1 MSRCA
6 MHDLDVEYDPSS
18 FRTPELLS
26 NGTALPKTGMLA
38 FYRVVSVDTMRCR

>member
-1 MSRCA
+1 MSRCIRN
-6 MHDLDVEYDPSS
+6 DLDVECGPSS
-18 FRTPELLS
+18 FRIPER